1 MGAMLFFSQ
10 LLNGLQLG
18 SIYALIALGYSM
30 VYGIIRLL
38 NFAHGDVIMI
48 GGYVALFTLIIG
60 VNPFFAAA
68 FAIIGCVSLAVLIY
82 TGAYAPLGGDAP
94 RISLLIT
101 AIGVSMLLQNLAQL
115 FFSAGSH
122 SFPAVDM
129 IPMINYS
136 IGGINISLASIVTI
150 IVAVASMIG
159 LTLLVQKTKIGKA
172 MRAVSED
179 REAAQLMGVNVKNVI
194 MFTFA
199 IGAAL
204 AGIGAIFYAVRFP
217 LINPTMGALPGLKAF
232 IAAVLGGIGSIP
244 GAMIGG
250 FAIGLFEVLV
260 NALGLSTW
268 TDGIVFGILIVVLLV
283 RPTGFMGQS
292 MIEKV

>member
-1 MGAMLFFSQ
+1 MDVKLFFSQ
-10 LLNGLQLG
+10 LVNGLQLG

-38 NFAHGDVIMI
+38 NFAHGDVIMV
-48 GGYVALFTLIIG
+48 GGYIALFTIAAGIH
-60 VNPFFAAA
+60 PIFAVVL
-68 FAIIGCVSLAVLIY
+68 AIVGCVLLATLIY
-82 TGAYAPLGGDAP
+82 KSAYSPLGSAP

-115 FFSAGSH
+115 FFSANSH
-122 SFPAVDM
+122 SFPASSIM
-129 IPMINYS
+129 PTKNFN
-136 IGGINISLASIVTI
+136 IGGINISLTSIVTI
-150 IVAVASMIG
+150 SVAIASMAG
-159 LTLLVQKTKIGKA
+159 LTFLVQKTKTGKA

-179 REAAQLMGVNVKNVI
+179 TEAAQLMGVNVGNII

-204 AGIGAIFYAVRFP
+204 AGIGAILYCVRYP
-217 LINPTMGALPGLKAF
+217 LVNPTMGSIPGLKAF

-260 NALGLSTW
+260 TALGLSTW

-292 MIEKV
+292 MVEKV